1 MQRAGDRRERCV
13 EEAGYKMLHVVS
25 GKPIQAEVE
34 KVAET
39 VREELDEATL
49 GYIMCTIVH
58 TSFMHIHSLSIIV
71 PLGYTILRHRN

>member
-1 MQRAGDRRERCV
+1 
-13 EEAGYKMLHVVS
+13 MLHVVS

-34 KVAET
+34 EAAET

-58 TSFMHIHSLSIIV
+58 TSFMHIHSLSVIV
-71 PLGYTILRHRN
+71 PLGYTTVL